1 MKLEQWLLICVF
13 FLIFGLVLWKL
24 NNKNMEGMEDTQSV
38 IPLHIYQT
46 WHTKKLPPKMR
57 ECVEKLK
64 KDNPEFE
71 HHLYDDDM
79 CRKYIKQNYSKDVLD
94 AFDKLVPG
102 AYKADLWRYCI
113 LYKEGGIYLDIKFQ
127 CAKGFKLIKLTDKE
141 YFVLD
146 RPFAKIMNVAEELN
160 IINNLNYYSDIF
172 SNIDT
177 NFWKNKNMGIYN
189 AFMVCKPKNP
199 VLLECINKIVEH
211 TKTNYYGHNP
221 LYVTGPGLLGD
232 IYFKNNFNKIQE
244 FDLFNSLG
252 GNCILNRKRVI
263 LKHYNEYRSEQN
275 TNNKT
280 PYYHEAWKNK
290 KIYNNKGNQGI
301 QRSFRPL
308 TPP

>member
-1 MKLEQWLLICVF
+1 MKLEEWHILALICVVF
-13 FLIFGLVLWKL
+13 FGIGLVLWRK
-24 NNKNMEGMEDTQSV
+24 KIEGMEYTQPV

-71 HHLYDDDM
+71 HHLYDDKM
-79 CRKYIKQNYSKDVLD
+79 CRMYIKQNYSEDVLN

-113 LYKEGGIYLDIKFQ
+113 LYKEGGIYLDIKFK
-127 CAKGFKLIKLTDKE
+127 CARNFKLIELTQKE
-141 YFVLD
+141 HFVLD
-146 RPFAKIMNVAEELN
+146 RPFAKIINVAEELN
-160 IINNLNYYSDIF
+160 IINNLNYYSNIF
-172 SNIDT
+172 LNIDT
-177 NFWKNKNMGIYN
+177 NFWQNRNLGIYN
-189 AFMVCKPKNP
+189 AVMVCKPKNP
-199 VLLECINKIVEH
+199 YLLECINKIVKN
-211 TKTNYYGHNP
+211 TKTNYYGYNP

-244 FDLFNSLG
+244 FDLFNSLS

-263 LKHYNEYRSEQN
+263 LKHYNEYRIEQN
-275 TNNKT
+275 INSKT

-290 KIYNNKGNQGI
+290 KIYNNKGNLGI
-301 QRSFRPL
+301 QRSY
-308 TPP
+308 

>member
-1 MKLEQWLLICVF
+1 MKLEEWHILALICVVF
-13 FLIFGLVLWKL
+13 FGIGLVLWRK
-24 NNKNMEGMEDTQSV
+24 KIEGMEYTQPV

-71 HHLYDDDM
+71 HHLYDDKM
-79 CRKYIKQNYSKDVLD
+79 CRMYIKQNYSEDVLN

-113 LYKEGGIYLDIKFQ
+113 LYKEGGIYLDIKFK
-127 CAKGFKLIKLTDKE
+127 CARNFKLIELTQKE
-141 YFVLD
+141 HFVLD
-146 RPFAKIMNVAEELN
+146 RPFAKIINVAEELN
-160 IINNLNYYSDIF
+160 IINNLNYYSNIF
-172 SNIDT
+172 LNIDT
-177 NFWKNKNMGIYN
+177 NFWQNSNLGIYN
-189 AFMVCKPKNP
+189 AVMVCKPKNQY
-199 VLLECINKIVEH
+199 LLECINKIVKN
-211 TKTNYYGHNP
+211 TKTNYYGYNP

-244 FDLFNSLG
+244 FDLFNSLS

-263 LKHYNEYRSEQN
+263 LKHYNEYRIEQN
-275 TNNKT
+275 INSKT

-290 KIYNNKGNQGI
+290 KIYNNKGNLGI
-301 QRSFRPL
+301 QRSY
-308 TPP
+308 

>member
-1 MKLEQWLLICVF
+1 
-13 FLIFGLVLWKL
+13 
-24 NNKNMEGMEDTQSV
+24 MEDTKRV

-46 WHTKKLPPKMR
+46 WNTKKLPSKMR

-64 KDNPEFE
+64 KDNREFE
-71 HHLYDDDM
+71 HHLYDDNM

-94 AFDKLVPG
+94 AFDKLIPG

-113 LYKEGGIYLDIKFQ
+113 LYKKGGIYLDIKFQ

-146 RPFAKIMNVAEELN
+146 RPFAKMMDVEEELN
-160 IINNLNYYSDIF
+160 IINNRNYYSNIF

-177 NFWKNKNMGIYN
+177 NYWKNKNIGIYN

-232 IYFKNNFNKIQE
+232 LYFKNNFNKIQE

-252 GNCILNRKRVI
+252 GNYILNRKRVI

-280 PYYHEAWKNK
+280 PYYHNAWLDK
-290 KIYNNKGNQGI
+290 KIYNNNGNQG
-301 QRSFRPL
+301 SDL